1 MNKKRFVWSFITL
14 GFMVLMLLV
23 AKPINS
29 FANESVSKA
38 MEDKINKNVVEF
50 ISTEK
55 TFFDRSGVSAGALS
69 H

>member
-1 MNKKRFVWSFITL
+1 
-14 GFMVLMLLV
+14 MVLMLLV